1 VSPVEAID
9 DPRLDGYRHLTD
21 GALRRAYESEH
32 GLFVL
37 EGARVVRR
45 GVEAGWSVRS
55 LLLVPAGLSALADV
69 ARQVEARGGDVFVAD
84 RAVLG
89 AIAGFAVHRGVLALA
104 ERPAE
109 RSAPALIGASR
120 LVVVVEGVND
130 HENLGSIFRNSAA
143 FGAGAVLLD
152 PRTCDPLY
160 RRSVRVS
167 MGHVL
172 TLPFARLTPWPDS
185 LSCLR
190 DAGFAVVALDPASR
204 RTVRDVAEQV
214 GRLAGHPRLAVMV
227 GAEGDGLT
235 RGAIAAATFT
245 AGIPMAGAVDSLNVA
260 TSLAVALHSFSSIDD
275 APLRAFPV
283 GPGAF
288 PGGLEP
294 RGD

>member
-1 VSPVEAID
+1 VVSQIESVE

-21 GALRRAYESEH
+21 AALRRAYESEH

-45 GVEAGWSVRS
+45 AAEAGWEVRS
-55 LLLVPAGLSALADV
+55 LLLVPAGLAALADV
-69 ARQVEARGGDVFVAD
+69 ARQVEAHGGGVFVGD
-84 RAVLG
+84 RGVLEAV
-89 AIAGFAVHRGVLALA
+89 AGFAVHRGVLGLA
-104 ERPAE
+104 ARRAE
-109 RSAPALIGASR
+109 RSALTLIGASR

-172 TLPFARLTPWPDS
+172 TLPFARLAPWPES
-185 LSCLR
+185 LWCLR
-190 DAGFAVVALDPASR
+190 DAGFALVAMDPASR
-204 RTVRDVAEQV
+204 GTVRDVAEQV

-235 RGAIAAATFT
+235 PGAIAAATFT

-260 TSLAVALHSFSSIDD
+260 TSLAVALHSFSALDE
-275 APLRAFPV
+275 APLP
-283 GPGAF
+283 AF
-288 PGGLEP
+288 PGGHGP
-294 RGD
+294 GRD